1 MSIIFVLIPILA
13 AIAILCGCKAR
24 LTALI
29 ASGLTLILGLGSVFC
44 WKAEVWS
51 VTLQVLSKPSI
62 HLAMGFYDGMS
73 LIGSAQRLGSLH
85 RGLCRQ
91 SPGGT

>member
-29 ASGLTLILGLGSVFC
+29 ASGLTVILGLGSVFC
-44 WKAEVWS
+44 WKVNCSALLKLKIFS
-51 VTLQVLSKPSI
+51 VCQ
-62 HLAMGFYDGMS
+62 
-73 LIGSAQRLGSLH
+73 
-85 RGLCRQ
+85 
-91 SPGGT
+91 